1 MSALRILA
9 AGRESA
15 GARSAA
21 PEVVVTQMRRR
32 HLRAV
37 LRIEEHTST
46 TPWSHG
52 LFLAEARRPERIY
65 LVARMGSTVVGFA
78 GLLFALTDGHVT
90 TIAVDPERQGARI
103 GTRLMLV
110 LIREAIARGATAV
123 TLEVRASNEAALA
136 LYRRFGFAPVGTR
149 KGYYRHP
156 DEDALVLWAHE
167 VNTEEFTRRLEA
179 IEASLDTPLVV
190 ERLAALPTT
199 APPATDL
206 PTADLPTA
214 DLPRTSEQDEQS

>member
-1 MSALRILA
+1 MV
-9 AGRESA
+9 
-15 GARSAA
+15 
-21 PEVVVTQMRRR
+21 PEVVVTPMRRR

-37 LRIEEHTST
+37 LRIEEHTSS

-110 LIREAIARGATAV
+110 LLREAIARGATAV
-123 TLEVRASNEAALA
+123 TLEVRASNEAAQA
-136 LYRRFGFAPVGTR
+136 LYRRFGFLPVGTR

-167 VNTEEFTRRLEA
+167 VDTGEYAARLDR
-179 IEASLDTPLVV
+179 IEASLDSPLLV
-190 ERLAALPTT
+190 ERLSVLPSSMVPGSSLSSNMVSSNALPN
-199 APPATDL
+199 
-206 PTADLPTA
+206 
-214 DLPRTSEQDEQS
+214 SEEQDGSA

>member
-1 MSALRILA
+1 MNALRA
-9 AGRESA
+9 VVGSRTMV
-15 GARSAA
+15 
-21 PEVVVTQMRRR
+21 PEVVVTPMRRR

-37 LRIEEHTST
+37 LRIEEHTSS

-110 LIREAIARGATAV
+110 LLREAIARGATAV
-123 TLEVRASNEAALA
+123 TLEVRASNEAAQA
-136 LYRRFGFAPVGTR
+136 LYRRFGFLPVGTR

-167 VNTEEFTRRLEA
+167 VDTGEYAARLDR
-179 IEASLDTPLVV
+179 IEASLDSPLLV
-190 ERLAALPTT
+190 ERLSVLPSSMVPGSSLSSNMVSSNALPN
-199 APPATDL
+199 
-206 PTADLPTA
+206 
-214 DLPRTSEQDEQS
+214 SEEQDGSA

>member
-1 MSALRILA
+1 MSALRIHA
-9 AGRESA
+9 ASRDAA
-15 GARSAA
+15 GARSVV

-37 LRIEEHTST
+37 LRIEEHTSS

-65 LVARMGSTVVGFA
+65 LVVRMGSTVVGFA
-78 GLLFALTDGHVT
+78 GLLFALTDGHIT
-90 TIAVDPERQGARI
+90 TIAVDPDRQGARL

-110 LIREAIARGATAV
+110 LMREAIARGATAV
-123 TLEVRASNEAALA
+123 TLEVRASNDAALA
-136 LYRRFGFAPVGTR
+136 LYRRFGFVPVGTR

-167 VNTEEFTRRLEA
+167 VDTVEFARRLEA
-179 IEASLDTPLVV
+179 VEASLDTPLVV
-190 ERLAALPTT
+190 ERLAVLPS
-199 APPATDL
+199 AVLPSAVLPGTDL
-206 PTADLPTA
+206 PGADF
-214 DLPRTSEQDEQS
+214 PRTSEQDEQS